1 MRERG
6 PCTHSPMKRDSLK
19 DCWHEKTKL
28 RLYFSY
34 HGGALLENR
43 YGYVKRV
50 PLSRLVEDE

>member
-1 MRERG
+1 
-6 PCTHSPMKRDSLK
+6 MKRDSLK